1 MRAVGGA
8 YEAVALHHVDEVG
21 GAAVADA
28 EAALEE
34 RGAGFAELEDQA
46 DGVVEEV
53 VVFLAGFAVAVGVFA
68 GFVLG
73 AFEEAVDVLGFAL
86 GLPEFGDGG
95 DFFFG
100 DEGRVD
106 ALDAAGA
113 GREVEHVAF
122 AEEGFGAV
130 ASR

>member
-1 MRAVGGA
+1 M
-8 YEAVALHHVDEVG
+8 G

-28 EAALEE
+28 QPALEQ
-34 RGAGFAELEDQA
+34 RGAGLAELEDEA

-53 VVFLAGFAVAVGVFA
+53 VVFLAGFAVGVEVLA

-73 AFEEAVDVLGFAL
+73 AFEEAVDVFGFAL
-86 GLPEFGDGG
+86 GLPELGDGG

-100 DEGRVD
+100 YKWRVQ
-106 ALDAAGA
+106 ALDAAGS
-113 GREVEHVAF
+113 GRQVEHVAL
-122 AEEGFGAV
+122 AEQAFGAV